1 MKKVIISDIL
11 FAFITL
17 FVLAIN
23 IILEQNIHVAA
34 RNFFSLSNKDACLKN
49 NNVICINKSLSND
62 FPLFVKRDYETY
74 PNNEYL
80 CLIEFILNDGEVYSF
95 SFSGTTDDD
104 YYSGLNSLSNIT
116 LLCQNNIQSSS
127 LVKELTADEIEKLS
141 KSIDSVDDT
150 QSQEYAVLD
159 DQNASH
165 YIDIWG
171 FAPRNN
177 SLILY
182 YSFKKNTASV
192 CADKNAQQV
201 LSVLLTLF
209 N

>member
-1 MKKVIISDIL
+1 MKKVIILDIL
-11 FAFITL
+11 FAFITF
-17 FVLAIN
+17 FVLATN
-23 IILEQNIHVAA
+23 IIFEQNIHEATKYL
-34 RNFFSLSNKDACLKN
+34 FSFLSKDACLKS
-49 NNVICINKSLSND
+49 NNVICINKSFSND

-74 PNNEYL
+74 SNNEYL
-80 CLIEFILNDGEVYSF
+80 CLVEFILNDGKVYSF

-104 YYSGLNSLSNIT
+104 YYSGLNSPSNIT

-127 LVKELTADEIEKLS
+127 LVKELTAEEIEKLS

-201 LSVLLTLF
+201 LSVLSTLF
-209 N
+209 D

>member
-1 MKKVIISDIL
+1 MRKVIISDIL

-17 FVLAIN
+17 FVLVIN
-23 IILEQNIHVAA
+23 IIFEQKIHEAT
-34 RNFFSLSNKDACLKN
+34 RYFSSKDACLKN

-74 PNNEYL
+74 SNNEYL
-80 CLIEFILNDGEVYSF
+80 CLVEFILNDGEVYSF

-116 LLCQNNIQSSS
+116 LFCQNNIQSSS
-127 LVKELTADEIEKLS
+127 LVKELTNEEIEKLS
-141 KSIDSVDDT
+141 NNLDSVDDT

-171 FAPRNN
+171 FDPRNN

-201 LSVLLTLF
+201 LSVLSSLF
-209 N
+209 D